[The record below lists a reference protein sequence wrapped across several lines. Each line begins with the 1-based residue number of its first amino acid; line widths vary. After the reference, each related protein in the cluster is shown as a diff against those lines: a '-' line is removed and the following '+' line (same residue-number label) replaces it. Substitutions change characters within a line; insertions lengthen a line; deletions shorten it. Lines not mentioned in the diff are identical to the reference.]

1 MSEWSVV
8 YECRVRVSCTSAWIL
23 LLTIDRAVAL
33 MTYFDVCCTPVN
45 YYYKRASLF
54 RCAAVECVGKLFT
67 FRESR
72 TVKSGGAFVE
82 NDDWQWRFSG
92 YMFRDDDDDDDLT
105 FQATIYEQ
113 ANFTDLEMTAKSG
126 RWWVMRLNWASD

>member
-1 MSEWSVV
+1 M
-8 YECRVRVSCTSAWIL
+8 SCTSARL
-23 LLTIDRAVAL
+23 LWPTIDRAVAL

-92 YMFRDDDDDDDLT
+92 YMFRDDDDDDLT

-126 RWWVMRLNWASD
+126 RWWVMRLNWASN

>member
-1 MSEWSVV
+1 M
-8 YECRVRVSCTSAWIL
+8 
-23 LLTIDRAVAL
+23 
-33 MTYFDVCCTPVN
+33 
-45 YYYKRASLF
+45 
-54 RCAAVECVGKLFT
+54 
-67 FRESR
+67 
-72 TVKSGGAFVE
+72 VKSGGAFVE
-82 NDDWQWRFSG
+82 DDDWQWRFSG